1 MSDMALLDSCLQVV
15 FLWNSQKSPLYAN
28 NSKTVGGRSG
38 YGLTAAQNGE
48 GLLNASI
55 AWKE

>member
-1 MSDMALLDSCLQVV
+1 MSDMALLDSCLHVV
-15 FLWNSQKSPLYAN
+15 FLWNSQKYPLYAN

-38 YGLTAAQNGE
+38 YGLTAAQNRE
-48 GLLNASI
+48 GLLNGGI